1 MPGCSKILILL
12 YFPQMDR
19 NNYIDNFTFYRNRL
33 LELVETHYITHI
45 IYTIYSCWYIY
56 LGQFGTYK
64 LLFTL
69 YNIHTRSPGFMKI
82 FIPLWVSTKQF
93 SLVLKNFAFKP
104 MYLMFSDV
112 YTVLSNIGSGPS
124 DYNLNW
130 KFQSPLNVNVSK

>member
-1 MPGCSKILILL
+1 
-12 YFPQMDR
+12 MDR
-19 NNYIDNFTFYRNRL
+19 NNYIDNFTFYRNWF
-33 LELVETHYITHI
+33 YILI
-45 IYTIYSCWYIY
+45 YIY

-64 LLFTL
+64 LLFIL

-93 SLVLKNFAFKP
+93 SFVLNNFAFKP

-130 KFQSPLNVNVSK
+130 KFHSPLNVNVSK